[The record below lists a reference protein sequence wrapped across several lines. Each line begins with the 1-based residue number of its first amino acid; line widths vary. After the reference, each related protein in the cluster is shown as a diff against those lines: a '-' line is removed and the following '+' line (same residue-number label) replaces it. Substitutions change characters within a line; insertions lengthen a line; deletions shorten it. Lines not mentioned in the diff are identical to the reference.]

1 MNGATPE
8 EIATMRHM
16 LGADSPSPGFRN
28 YGAWDDD
35 DPHLNAMV
43 DKGLVRKAN
52 MIPGGLRYYVVND
65 EWCKGLGITVSR

>member
-8 EIATMRHM
+8 ETATMRHM

-28 YGAWDDD
+28 HGVWGDD

-43 DKGLVRKAN
+43 EKGLVSRGFLL
-52 MIPGGLRYYVVND
+52 PGGLRYYHVND